1 MTETLTVA
9 IGFRADENIV
19 RAIEAVD
26 PRIKVVTFPQIASSR
41 PIEPEVKAEILRGL
55 GPVEIMLVQ
64 ANTPREY
71 YEAAPALKL
80 VQVIAAGVER
90 LADAGLLKRGFQVTN
105 IKGLSAPA
113 IAEWVLGTMVMLEKG
128 LHTSVRD
135 QGEHRWGRHFVG
147 ELSGKTVGIVGMG
160 AIGRETSRRAR
171 VFGMRVVA
179 TRRTAG
185 PGASDPDCDE
195 LLSHA
200 ALDRLL
206 EQSDYVVLCVPL
218 TPETHH
224 LIGESQLQQM
234 KPTAKII
241 NVARGSVIDQ
251 DALIRALKEGSIGG
265 AALDVTDPEPLPP
278 ESELWDIP
286 SVIITPHISG
296 SIDNYVGRANEVFTD
311 NLRRFLAGEGLRNL
325 VDPELGY

>member
-1 MTETLTVA
+1 LAENLTVA
-9 IGFRADENIV
+9 IGFRAEDDII
-19 RAIEAVD
+19 RAIEAVA
-26 PRIKVVTFPQIASSR
+26 PRIKVVTFPQIASLR
-41 PIEPEVKAEILRGL
+41 PMESGVKEEILRGL
-55 GPVEIMLVQ
+55 APVEVMLVQ
-64 ANTPREY
+64 ANTTREY
-71 YEAAPALKL
+71 YDAAPGLKW

-90 LADAGLLKRGFQVTN
+90 MADDGLLKRGFQVTN

-128 LHTSVRD
+128 LHTSLRD
-135 QGEHRWGRHFVG
+135 QVEHRWGRHFVG
-147 ELSGKTVGIVGMG
+147 ELSGKTVGVVGMG
-160 AIGRETSRRAR
+160 AIGRETARRAQ

-206 EQSDYVVLCVPL
+206 EQSDYVVLSVPL

-224 LIGESQLQQM
+224 LIGEAQFKKM
-234 KPTAKII
+234 KPTAKIV
-241 NVARGSVIDQ
+241 NVARGPVIDQ
-251 DALIRALKEGSIGG
+251 QALIKALKEGRIGG

-311 NLRRFLAGEGLRNL
+311 NLRRYLAGEQLRNL

>member
-1 MTETLTVA
+1 LAETLIVA
-9 IGFRADENIV
+9 IGFRAEADVV
-19 RAIEAVD
+19 RAIEAID

-41 PIEPEVKAEILRGL
+41 PMEPEVKAEILRGL
-55 GPVEIMLVQ
+55 APVEIMLVQ
-64 ANTPREY
+64 ANTTREY
-71 YEAAPALKL
+71 YEAAPGLKW

-90 LADAGLLKRGFQVTN
+90 LAEEGLLRRGFQVTN

-135 QGEHRWGRHFVG
+135 QVEHRWGRHFVG
-147 ELSGKTVGIVGMG
+147 ELTGKTVGIVGMG

-179 TRRTAG
+179 TRRTAAA
-185 PGASDPDCDE
+185 GASDPDCDE
-195 LLSHA
+195 ILSHSN
-200 ALDRLL
+200 LDHLL

-218 TPETHH
+218 TPETQH
-224 LIGESQLQQM
+224 LIGESQFRKM
-234 KPTAKII
+234 KPNAKII
-241 NVARGSVIDQ
+241 NVARGQVIDQ
-251 DALIRALKEGSIGG
+251 DALIRALKKGTIAG
-265 AALDVTDPEPLPP
+265 AALDVTEPEPLPA
-278 ESELWDIP
+278 ESELWDLP
-286 SVIITPHISG
+286 GVIITPHISG

-311 NLRRFLAGEGLRNL
+311 NLRRYLAGEPLNNL

>member
-1 MTETLTVA
+1 MAETVTVA
-9 IGFRADENIV
+9 IGFRVEEEIV
-19 RAIEAVD
+19 HAIEAVD
-26 PRIKVVTFPQIASSR
+26 PRIRVVTFPQLASSR
-41 PIEPEVKAEILRGL
+41 PVDPETKAHILGAL
-55 GPVEIMLVQ
+55 APVEIMLVQ
-64 ANTPREY
+64 ANTPAEY
-71 YEAAPALKL
+71 YNAAPGLKW

-90 LADAGLLKRGFQVTN
+90 MADGGLLKRGFQVTN

-135 QGEHRWGRHFVG
+135 QVEHRWGRHFVG
-147 ELSGKTVGIVGMG
+147 ELAGKTVGIAGMG
-160 AIGRETSRRAR
+160 AIGRETARRAR

-179 TRRTAG
+179 TRRNID
-185 PGASDPDCDE
+185 GASDPDCDE
-195 LLSHA
+195 LLHHG

-224 LIGESQLQQM
+224 LVGEAQFRKM
-234 KPTAKII
+234 KPSAKII
-241 NVARGSVIDQ
+241 NVARGPVIDQ
-251 DALIRALKEGSIGG
+251 EALILALREGWIAG

-296 SIDNYVGRANEVFTD
+296 SIDNYVGRANEVFTG
-311 NLRRFLAGEGLRNL
+311 NLRRYLAGKPLRNL
-325 VDPELGY
+325 VDPDLGY

>member
-9 IGFRADENIV
+9 IGFRADEDIV

-26 PRIKVVTFPQIASSR
+26 PRIRVVTFPQMGSSR
-41 PIEPEVKAEILRGL
+41 PVDPEVKAEILRGL
-55 GPVEIMLVQ
+55 APVEIMLVQ
-64 ANTPREY
+64 ANTTREY
-71 YEAAPALKL
+71 YDAVPALKW

-90 LADAGLLKRGFQVTN
+90 MADEGLLKRGFRVTN

-135 QGEHRWGRHFVG
+135 QIEHRWGRHFVG
-147 ELSGKTVGIVGMG
+147 ELGGKTVGVVGMG

-185 PGASDPDCDE
+185 PEARDPDCDE

-218 TPETHH
+218 TPETYH
-224 LIGESQLQQM
+224 LIGESQFRKM

-241 NVARGSVIDQ
+241 NVARGPVIDQ
-251 DALIRALKEGSIGG
+251 DALIKALKEGWIGG

-296 SIDNYVGRANEVFTD
+296 SIDNYVVRANEVFTD
-311 NLRRFLAGEGLRNL
+311 NLRRYLAGEQLRNL